1 MDIRINHRDMTPQQK
16 TLFTD
21 AILRLKNNV
30 DSVLRPGLQS
40 RYDDFVQI
48 HKNSMGLGNPLV
60 PNPHRSPL
68 FYPWHRAFLRQFEVA
83 LQTATSNPAITL
95 PYWNWQLTGADNP
108 FTMNFMGANGDN
120 TQDQRVTGGPFSRE
134 HSQFTVA
141 VWDEGIG
148 NTGIR
153 RNLGAAGYLPSQ
165 EQIIA
170 TLNRT
175 PYWSPE
181 NGWENFSE
189 TDLHNPVHAWIG
201 GDMLSS
207 SSPNDPIFF
216 LHHCYLDL
224 LWERWKLQH
233 PTVPSF
239 PGQPGQPDF
248 DFGETVLVFNP
259 ANEPT
264 PWPGTYTVRQMLFSE
279 NLDYRYADI

>member
-21 AILRLKNNV
+21 AILLLKNNV

-48 HKNSMGLGNPLV
+48 HKNSMGMGNPLV

-83 LQTATSNPAITL
+83 LQTAASNPAITL

-120 TQDQRVTGGPFSRE
+120 TQEQRVTGGPFSRE
-134 HSQFTVA
+134 HSQFTVV

-248 DFGETVLVFNP
+248 GETALVFNP